1 MDFYIK
7 QNATL
12 PVLKFKVSKDGR
24 SDFQKFMES
33 LSSSSLF
40 FSMVDVETGIPKIVR
55 KPVTQIINDA
65 PNGVS
70 PTEAFIYIQLGYRD
84 TNKPGRY
91 KINFEITSDEGLV
104 SLPLPDNSFVYVLES
119 FIIKDF
125 TYSNNFVVNSP
136 CCGLPQQVVAYLT
149 TQSNDKIITQ
159 DGYFLVVLL

>member
-12 PVLKFKVSKDGR
+12 PVLKFKISKDGR
-24 SDFQKFMES
+24 SDFQKFQES
-33 LSSSSLF
+33 LYSSSLF
-40 FSMVDVETGIPKIVR
+40 FNMVDVETGIPKIIR

-70 PTEAFIYIQLGYRD
+70 PSEAYLYIQLGYRD
-84 TNKPGRY
+84 TNKPGKY
-91 KINFEITSDEGLV
+91 KVNFELTSNDGSV
-104 SLPLPDNSFVYVLES
+104 SLPLTDQTFVYILES

-136 CCGLPQQVVAYLT
+136 CCSLSRQVLAYLT